1 MIVKDDRIFAQEYKR
16 QRMSDLEQIQFELS
30 VHEQMIHDIAA
41 DVQKYIKEHYNGEE
55 EIV

>member
-41 DVQKYIKEHYNGEE
+41 DVKKYIKEHYNGEE